1 MNKKLFSGERS
12 GFTLIELLTVVL
24 IIGVLTSVALPS
36 YTRSV
41 ERARATEAMAGLK
54 ALNDSVYAYAAGR
67 TGDNACPT
75 TFNKLS
81 VSYPGTMNAAKTTIT
96 TKNFEFKIN
105 SATNA
110 IIPGTDC
117 AGVTAKRLGGT
128 KYDYVIWN
136 PYVRGTGGKGASL
149 ACTSTQ
155 EASIAIC
162 QSLDLYTAGVKP
174 Y

>member
-1 MNKKLFSGERS
+1 MNEKRIIGFNR

-24 IIGVLTSVALPS
+24 IIGVLTAIALPN
-36 YTRSV
+36 YTRSI
-41 ERARATEAMAGLK
+41 ERARAVEAMSGLK
-54 ALNDSVYAYAAGR
+54 ALNDAVYAYAAGR
-67 TGDNACPT
+67 SGSDTCPT
-75 TFNKLS
+75 SFNKLS
-81 VSYPGTMNAAKTTIT
+81 VSYPGEMNADKTKIT
-96 TKNFEFKIN
+96 TKDFEFTLN

-117 AGVTAKRLGGT
+117 PGITAKRLGGT

-136 PYVRGTGGKGASL
+136 PYVRGTAGKGASL
-149 ACTSTQ
+149 ACTSETA
-155 EASIAIC
+155 ASIAIC